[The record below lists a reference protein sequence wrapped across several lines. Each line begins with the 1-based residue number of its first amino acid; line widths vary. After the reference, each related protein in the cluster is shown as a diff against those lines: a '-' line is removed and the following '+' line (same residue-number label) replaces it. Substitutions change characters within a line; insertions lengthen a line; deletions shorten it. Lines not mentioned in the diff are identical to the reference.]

1 MVWSLLTKQQIER
14 SPSVADHI
22 PFAEELR
29 LRRAL
34 TIFLLKTGGLLE
46 LPILTICTSCAFF
59 QRFFSQCSFA
69 KHNPHVIAQACLML
83 AAKAEENSR
92 RVRDVVNTTE
102 ALRKQDKDSTQEP
115 QEYWGTKEAVIRCE
129 QMLLRVF
136 AFDLDLKH
144 PHHYVLHFIRD
155 LEGAEEVASVSW
167 CILNDSLCTTLC
179 LQYRPEPIACAAIY
193 LAGEMIGEQ
202 VSHGEWWEKFDT
214 SRVELEDIA
223 HQLADMYE
231 LAFEDRRIEDSKI
244 RSKQDARL
252 EPNESP
258 SRSNATPGKLAY

>member
-14 SPSVADHI
+14 SPSAADNI

-34 TIFLLKTGGLLE
+34 TIFLLKAGGLLE
-46 LPILTICTSCAFF
+46 LPILTICTSCVFF

-69 KHNPHVIAQACLML
+69 KFDPLVIAQACIML

-92 RVRDVVNTTE
+92 RVRDVINTTE
-102 ALRKQDKDSTQEP
+102 ALREQGKDHLQEAK
-115 QEYWGTKEAVIRCE
+115 EYWGMKEDVIRSE
-129 QMLLRVF
+129 QTLLRVF
-136 AFDLDLKH
+136 AFDLDLRH
-144 PHHYVLHFIRD
+144 PHHYILHFIRD
-155 LEGAEEVASVSW
+155 LEGAEELASVSW

-214 SRVELEDIA
+214 SRVELEDIS

-231 LAFEDRRIEDSKI
+231 LAFEDRRTEDP
-244 RSKQDARL
+244 RSRKQEPRL
-252 EPNESP
+252 MDNSEREVSP
-258 SRSNATPGKLAY
+258 RFPTP

>member
-1 MVWSLLTKQQIER
+1 MVWTLLTKQQIER
-14 SPSVADHI
+14 SPSVADNI
-22 PFAEELR
+22 PFSEELR
-29 LRRAL
+29 LRRSL
-34 TIFLLKTGGLLE
+34 TIFLLKAGGLLE
-46 LPILTICTSCAFF
+46 LPIVTICTSCAFF

-69 KHNPHVIAQACLML
+69 KFNPYVIAQACLML

-102 ALRKQDKDSTQEP
+102 ALRRQDKDCVHET
-115 QEYWGTKEAVIRCE
+115 QEYWGMKDAVIRSE
-129 QMLLRVF
+129 QTLLRVF
-136 AFDLDLKH
+136 GFDLDLKH

-155 LEGAEEVASVSW
+155 LEGAEEIASVSW

-231 LAFEDRRIEDSKI
+231 LTFEDRRTEDPK
-244 RSKQDARL
+244 
-252 EPNESP
+252 
-258 SRSNATPGKLAY
+258 SRSRQDRFVEPSDSPLRLHPTP